1 MEHNVGEFRV
11 QSSAKDE
18 VFIVRGSAW
27 IQVESKDGAMVV
39 TAYSNNR
46 HGRDGIPLCS
56 IDKNGF
62 ITKDEGDSQ

>member
-1 MEHNVGEFRV
+1 MEQNVGEFSV

-39 TAYSNNR
+39 TAYSNNG

-62 ITKDEGDSQ
+62 ITKDEGGE